1 MFEARKRLWFSVYVT
16 DRWCSAVMG
25 RPLGIADTDCD
36 IELPHVNGGTN
47 GTKDYSLFINFVKLS
62 GILGEVLRRIYSPK
76 AKAQG
81 YKNISAYHTVQSI
94 YRMLNEWFN
103 QLPDHQRITSEE
115 ARTLFTNKILTNK
128 IREAGPLMLCYHAVV
143 ILLYR
148 TFLVSDKHDV
158 LPELF
163 DESNKYCIDAAR
175 SVTDIAR
182 LLPPSDV
189 VRFGWNFAGTYTIAK
204 RWISELCNSN
214 LFLFRLLCFSS
225 KSNSCL

>member
-1 MFEARKRLWFSVYVT
+1 MHRTLEKLPLTEEMFEARKRLWYTVYVT

-36 IELPHVNGGTN
+36 IELPHVNGGSN
-47 GTKDYSLFINFVKLS
+47 GNKDYSLFINFVKLS

-94 YRMLNEWFN
+94 YRMLNDWFN

-115 ARTLFTNKILTNK
+115 AKTIFTNKIMTNK
-128 IREAGPLMLCYHAVV
+128 IRDAGPLMTCYHAVV

-148 TFLVSDKHDV
+148 TFLVSDKLDV

-163 DESNKYCIDAAR
+163 DESNKRCTEAAM
-175 SVTDIAR
+175 SAIDIAR
-182 LLPPSDV
+182 LLSPSEV
-189 VRFGWNFAGTYTIAK
+189 VQFGWNFAGK
-204 RWISELCNSN
+204 K
-214 LFLFRLLCFSS
+214 
-225 KSNSCL
+225 KSYKVNIDIV